1 MTAAIILAISILVLV
16 GYLFDITAP
25 KTRIPTVIL
34 LLTLGIVLKKGA
46 AMFGFVVPDLNGVLP
61 ILGTIGLILIVLEGT
76 LDLELDKH
84 KLPMVR
90 KAFFVAVVPVFI
102 VTCLLGGFFH
112 YYLGYGV
119 RESLL
124 NSVPFSIISSA
135 IAIPTVSSFSDQFKS
150 FVTYE
155 SSLSDIVGVILFN
168 FLILN
173 ETFGLN
179 AFLGFGGQLF
189 TIIVISFIAS
199 ALLSFM
205 LSRIRHHIKFGPII
219 FLIILIYELAKI
231 YHLPALVF
239 ILAFGLF
246 LGNLDVLKNYKFI
259 ERLRPEILN
268 REAHKFREITGE
280 AAFLIRVLFFIVFGF
295 VMEFSE
301 IIDVSTLP
309 LSISIITG
317 IFIVRAIQLKI
328 SKAPILPLV
337 FIAPRGLITILLFL
351 SIPASLNIP
360 EVNRSLVVQVIVLSA
375 FVMMIGTILGGKE
388 SEELI
393 KSEEY

>member
-1 MTAAIILAISILVLV
+1 
-16 GYLFDITAP
+16 
-25 KTRIPTVIL
+25 
-34 LLTLGIVLKKGA
+34 
-46 AMFGFVVPDLNGVLP
+46 
-61 ILGTIGLILIVLEGT
+61 
-76 LDLELDKH
+76 
-84 KLPMVR
+84 
-90 KAFFVAVVPVFI
+90 
-102 VTCLLGGFFH
+102 
-112 YYLGYGV
+112 
-119 RESLL
+119 
-124 NSVPFSIISSA
+124 
-135 IAIPTVSSFSDQFKS
+135 
-150 FVTYE
+150 
-155 SSLSDIVGVILFN
+155 
-168 FLILN
+168 
-173 ETFGLN
+173 
-179 AFLGFGGQLF
+179 
-189 TIIVISFIAS
+189 
-199 ALLSFM
+199 M